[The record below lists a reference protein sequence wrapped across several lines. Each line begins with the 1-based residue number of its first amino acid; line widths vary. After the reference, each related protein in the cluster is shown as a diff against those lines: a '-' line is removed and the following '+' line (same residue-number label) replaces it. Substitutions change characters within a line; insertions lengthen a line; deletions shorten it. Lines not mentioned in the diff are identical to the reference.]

1 MDSNQQKH
9 TKIDDLLFDGKNK
22 AYGAYVL
29 RQKTNRNLIYG
40 VSIGMLL
47 VFSLYITPF
56 FINFFRPEP
65 DTDDVRQVEAEITPY
80 SELVNPPP
88 LPEETKPPEAIEEP
102 PQVATKR
109 FVKTELRP
117 DEEVQEED
125 LMPTVQEL
133 KDANPGLETREGSGD
148 IHAVYKPTQVK
159 VDTLP
164 KAPPKE
170 QIYAFVERFPEFP
183 GGEEAMQRF
192 IAENIVYPASAM
204 NVGIQG
210 VVIVQFVVDSKGNI
224 RNPEVVRDIGA
235 GCGKAAVDAV
245 LKMPKWTP
253 GKQNGVAV
261 SVRYTLPVRFKL
273 VK

>member
-1 MDSNQQKH
+1 MASENQDYK
-9 TKIDDLLFDGKNK
+9 KIEDLLFDGKNK

-29 RQKTNRNLIYG
+29 RQKTNRNLIFG
-40 VSIGMLL
+40 ISIGMML
-47 VFSLYITPF
+47 VLSFYLVPF
-56 FINFFRPEP
+56 LINLFRPEA
-65 DTDDVRQVEAEITPY
+65 DTEEIRQVEAEITPY

-88 LPEETKPPEAIEEP
+88 LPEETKLPEVLEEP

-117 DEEVQEED
+117 DEEIQEED

-133 KDANPGLETREGSGD
+133 KTANPGLETREGSGD
-148 IHAVYKPTQVK
+148 IHAVYAPTKVV
-159 VDTLP
+159 VDTAG
-164 KAPPKE
+164 KTPPKE

-183 GGEEAMQRF
+183 GGEEALQRF
-192 IAENIVYPASAM
+192 IAENIVYPPSAM

-210 VVIVQFVVDSKGNI
+210 VVIVQFVVDSKGKI

-235 GCGKAAVDAV
+235 GCGKAAVDV
-245 LKMPKWTP
+245 VMKMPNWSP
-253 GKQNGVAV
+253 GEQNGVAV